1 MEWIYLSP
9 HFDDIALSCGGLVWE
24 QVKSGDQVS
33 IWTICA
39 GTPPPGPF
47 SSFAQSI
54 HKRWETNQEPVS
66 VRRAEDMLSSQQMG
80 ASPRYFSIPD
90 AIYRRSPLDDSP
102 LYTSEPELFGDL
114 RLEENELVDTLAGEL
129 QKALPPDSELV
140 CPLALGGHVDH
151 RLVRRAARKLDLRMW
166 YYADYPY
173 IGRIDESKLSINP
186 EMHQKVFPVSEAGL
200 NVWVEAVAAHA
211 SQISTFWS
219 DLDQVRDAIRSYW
232 EPYEGIRLWQAT

>member
-24 QVKSGDQVS
+24 QVKSGDKVS

-39 GTPPPGPF
+39 GKPPPEPL
-47 SSFAQSI
+47 SSYAQSI
-54 HKRWETNQEPVS
+54 HERWETSREPVS
-66 VRRAEDMLSSQQMG
+66 VRWAEDMISSQRMG

-90 AIYRRSPLDDSP
+90 AIYRRSSMDDSP
-102 LYTSEPELFGDL
+102 LYTSESELFGDL
-114 RLEENELVDTLAGEL
+114 CLEEAGLVDTLTAEL
-129 QKALPPDSELV
+129 QKALPPTSELV
-140 CPLALGGHVDH
+140 CPMALGGHVDH
-151 RLVRRAARKLDLRMW
+151 RLVRSAARELSLRMW

-173 IGRIDESKLSINP
+173 IGQIDESKLSINP

-219 DLDQVRDAIRSYW
+219 DLDQVRDAIHSYW

>member
-24 QVKSGDQVS
+24 QVKSGDKVS

-39 GTPPPGPF
+39 GKPPPEPL
-47 SSFAQSI
+47 SSYAQSI
-54 HKRWETNQEPVS
+54 HERWETSREAVS
-66 VRRAEDMLSSQQMG
+66 VRWAEDMLSSQRMG

-102 LYTSEPELFGDL
+102 LYTSESELFGDL
-114 RLEENELVDTLAGEL
+114 CLEEAGLVDTLTREL
-129 QKALPPDSELV
+129 QKSLPPASELV
-140 CPLALGGHVDH
+140 CPMALGGHVDH
-151 RLVRRAARKLDLRMW
+151 RLVRSAARELSLRMW

-173 IGRIDESKLSINP
+173 IGQIDESKLSINP